1 MEKDFI
7 LLIKV
12 NSMASK
18 KKKKQS
24 NESKLIYI
32 PFIALVAVAVAFFA
46 LPLLHSSNGSTTSPT
61 NPSTNQPYPFFQ
73 FAKVS
78 NINYAGNNTVQVYF
92 ISWYGCPFG
101 ASDSWGLYIALSKYG
116 ILNVTPNYSDLET
129 VPISSTNSIQ
139 GEVPG
144 LVFNSFT
151 PKSNV
156 YFHPI
161 YLLGRIF
168 TSNSTASLA
177 NGTIISY
184 SGNSL
189 VNLELNELQKEAPSW
204 VYNLIYQYQIQ
215 TPFEQGEAI
224 AYLGNPSHIV
234 STIIITG
241 PNGTWMIMGY
251 DQQVNYGAPG
261 LLAQY
266 ASKLNYSPSVPE
278 QLLQNI
284 QAGIIP
290 PSLEFIKE
298 EGTQISTIIQE
309 AM

>member
-1 MEKDFI
+1 MT
-7 LLIKV
+7 
-12 NSMASK
+12 SK

-32 PFIALVAVAVAFFA
+32 PFIALVVVAVVFFT
-46 LPLLHSSNGSTTSPT
+46 LPLLHSSNNSTNSP
-61 NPSTNQPYPFFQ
+61 NNSSTNQPSPFFQ
-73 FAKVS
+73 LAKVS
-78 NINYAGNNTVQVYF
+78 DTNYAGNNTVQVYF
-92 ISWYGCPFG
+92 ISWYGCPYG
-101 ASDSWGLYIALSKYG
+101 ASDSWGLYIALTKYG
-116 ILNVTPNYSDLET
+116 ILNVTPNYSDFEAIR
-129 VPISSTNSIQ
+129 ISQSNSIQ

-144 LVFNSFT
+144 LIFNSFI

-168 TSNSTASLA
+168 NSNSTASLP
-177 NGTIISY
+177 NGTIVSY

-215 TPFEQGEAI
+215 TPFEQGEGI
-224 AYLGNPSHIV
+224 AYLGNPPHIA

-241 PNGTWMIMGY
+241 PNGTWMMIGY
-251 DQQVNYGAPG
+251 DQQVNSGAPG

-266 ASKLNYSPSVPE
+266 ASTSNYSPNVPE

-298 EGTQISTIIQE
+298 EGIQISTIIQE

>member
-1 MEKDFI
+1 MT
-7 LLIKV
+7 
-12 NSMASK
+12 SK

-32 PFIALVAVAVAFFA
+32 PFIALVVIAVAFFT
-46 LPLLHSSNGSTTSPT
+46 LPLLHSSNSSTNSPT
-61 NPSTNQPYPFFQ
+61 NSSTNQPYPFFQ
-73 FAKVS
+73 LAKVS
-78 NINYAGNNTVQVYF
+78 DTNYAGNNSVQVYF
-92 ISWYGCPFG
+92 ISWYGCPYG
-101 ASDSWGLYIALSKYG
+101 ASDSWGLYIALAKYG
-116 ILNVTPNYSDLET
+116 ILNATPNYSDFEAI
-129 VPISSTNSIQ
+129 PISQSNSIQ

-144 LVFNSFT
+144 LIFNSFI

-156 YFHPI
+156 NFHPI

-168 TSNSTASLA
+168 NSNSTASLP
-177 NGTIISY
+177 NGTLISY

-224 AYLGNPSHIV
+224 AYLGNPPHIA

-241 PNGTWMIMGY
+241 PNGTWMMIGY
-251 DQQVNYGAPG
+251 DQQVNSGAPG

-266 ASKLNYSPSVPE
+266 ASASNYSPNVPK

-290 PSLEFIKE
+290 PNLEFIKE

-309 AM
+309 AMG

>member
-1 MEKDFI
+1 MT
-7 LLIKV
+7 
-12 NSMASK
+12 SK

-32 PFIALVAVAVAFFA
+32 PFIALAIVAAVFFA
-46 LPLLHSSNGSTTSPT
+46 LPSLHSSNGSTTSPT

-78 NINYAGNNTVQVYF
+78 DTNYAGNNTVQVYF
-92 ISWYGCPFG
+92 ISWYGCPLG
-101 ASDSWGLYIALSKYG
+101 ASDSWGVYIALTKYG
-116 ILNVTPNYSDLET
+116 IMNVTPNYSDFET
-129 VPISSTNSIQ
+129 IPISSTNTIQ

-144 LVFNSFT
+144 LIFNSFA

-156 YFHPI
+156 DFHPI

-168 TSNSTASLA
+168 TSNSTASLP
-177 NGTIISY
+177 NDTIISY
-184 SGNSL
+184 TGNSL

-204 VYNLIYQYQIQ
+204 AYNLIYKYQIQ
-215 TPFEQGEAI
+215 TPYAQGEGI
-224 AYLGNPSHIV
+224 AYLGNPPHIA

-241 PNGTWMIMGY
+241 PNGTWMMIGY
-251 DQQVNYGAPG
+251 DQQINAGAPG

-266 ASKLNYSPSVPE
+266 ASTSNYSPSVPE

-290 PSLEFIKE
+290 PNLEFIKE
-298 EGTQISTIIQE
+298 EGTQISTMIQE